1 MARDSK
7 KVSFELTRGVRLMG
21 KSYFPNKTKGKK
33 TIISIDASMAK
44 ELQAASK
51 GKIVDAKA
59 NTEIEVPKIDDGLDE
74 AFGPENDG
82 ESE

>member
-21 KSYFPNKTKGKK
+21 KSYFPKAKGK

-51 GKIVDAKA
+51 GKIVDAKP
-59 NTEIEVPKIDDGLDE
+59 NTEIEVPKIDDGLDA